1 MTPTWRFGRVRH
13 CCNGTVGTDP
23 EQQTQQRMKQ
33 RGRHVLDLSDWDRRL
48 QSKEG
53 HEEVDKEDSAG
64 EVLSQ
69 LEGLLGLLVLW
80 GWEESMIR

>member
-1 MTPTWRFGRVRH
+1 M
-13 CCNGTVGTDP
+13 
-23 EQQTQQRMKQ
+23 
-33 RGRHVLDLSDWDRRL
+33 
-48 QSKEG
+48 
-53 HEEVDKEDSAG
+53 DKEDSAG